1 MNRKMTK
8 DEKLIFALIGLL
20 FVFVI
25 GTFILISSLLEY
37 TYIENNYVELSRPTI
52 SSAQISYSDMILQA
66 QKQEKKLKEE
76 SLLKI
81 IQLSKFRVSKET
93 ARGIYEAAERASI
106 VYNIDKNLI
115 LALASVESDFLPT
128 ANSYLGPEYG
138 RGILQVSEIALLD
151 YNNRTGNSYEPQ
163 DLYDYNICID
173 IGCWVYKQN
182 IKYGVLNNT
191 DDLVIAYNTGHGT
204 YKRQKDYLLN
214 GHYSNGRKYTY
225 LDNVKATTREFKEI

>member
-1 MNRKMTK
+1 MNRKMTD
-8 DEKLIFALIGLL
+8 DEKLIFVLISLL
-20 FVFVI
+20 FVF
-25 GTFILISSLLEY
+25 TISVFVSISGLLEY
-37 TYIENNYVELSRPTI
+37 KYIENNYIPRPTI

-106 VYNIDKNLI
+106 IYNIDKNLI

-173 IGCWVYKQN
+173 IGCWIYKQN

-214 GHYSNGRKYTY
+214 GYYSNGRKYKY
-225 LDNVKATTREFKEI
+225 LDNVKATTKEFKKI

>member
-76 SLLKI
+76 SLIKI
-81 IQLSKFRVSKET
+81 IQLSKFRVSKDT

-106 VYNIDKNLI
+106 IYNIDKNLI

-225 LDNVKATTREFKEI
+225 LDNVKATTKEFKEI

>member
-1 MNRKMTK
+1 
-8 DEKLIFALIGLL
+8 
-20 FVFVI
+20 
-25 GTFILISSLLEY
+25 
-37 TYIENNYVELSRPTI
+37 
-52 SSAQISYSDMILQA
+52 
-66 QKQEKKLKEE
+66 
-76 SLLKI
+76 
-81 IQLSKFRVSKET
+81 VSKET

-106 VYNIDKNLI
+106 IYNIDKNLI

-225 LDNVKATTREFKEI
+225 LDNVKATTREFREI

>member
-25 GTFILISSLLEY
+25 GTFISISSLLEY

-81 IQLSKFRVSKET
+81 IQLSKFRVSKDT

>member
-1 MNRKMTK
+1 MTD
-8 DEKLIFALIGLL
+8 DEKLIFVLISLL
-20 FVFVI
+20 FVITISV
-25 GTFILISSLLEY
+25 FISISGLLEY
-37 TYIENNYVELSRPTI
+37 KYIENNYILRPTI

-66 QKQEKKLKEE
+66 QKQEQKLKEE

-173 IGCWVYKQN
+173 IGCWIYKQN

-204 YKRQKDYLLN
+204 YKKQ
-214 GHYSNGRKYTY
+214 
-225 LDNVKATTREFKEI
+225 

>member
-1 MNRKMTK
+1 MDRKMTK
-8 DEKLIFALIGLL
+8 DEKLIFVLISVL
-20 FVFVI
+20 FTLVI
-25 GTFILISSLLEY
+25 GIFISVPAVLED

-52 SSAQISYSDMILQA
+52 SSVTISYNDFLLQK
-66 QKQEKKLKEE
+66 QQQEKKLKEE

-81 IQLSKFRVSKET
+81 RQLSKFRVSRET
-93 ARGIYEAAERASI
+93 ALGIYEAAERASI
-106 VYNIDKNLI
+106 AYNIDKNLI

-151 YNNRTGNSYEPQ
+151 YNNRTGSSYEPQ

-214 GHYSNGRKYTY
+214 GYYSNGRKYTY
-225 LDNVKATTREFKEI
+225 LNNVKDTAQEFLEI

>member
-1 MNRKMTK
+1 MNRKMTT

-25 GTFILISSLLEY
+25 GTFISISSLLEY

-52 SSAQISYSDMILQA
+52 SSAQISYSDMVLQA

-106 VYNIDKNLI
+106 IYNIDKNLI

-173 IGCWVYKQN
+173 IGCWIYKQN

-225 LDNVKATTREFKEI
+225 LDNVKATTKEFKEI

>member
-25 GTFILISSLLEY
+25 GTFISISSLLEY

-106 VYNIDKNLI
+106 IYNIDKNLI

-225 LDNVKATTREFKEI
+225 LDNVKATTREFREI

>member
-8 DEKLIFALIGLL
+8 DEKLIFALVSVL
-20 FVFVI
+20 FISVI
-25 GTFILISSLLEY
+25 GVFISISSLLEY
-37 TYIENNYVELSRPTI
+37 TYIENNYVELARPTI
-52 SSAQISYSDMILQA
+52 SSVQMSYSDMLLERQ
-66 QKQEKKLKEE
+66 QQEKRLKEE
-76 SLLKI
+76 ALLKI
-81 IQLSKFRVSKET
+81 IQLSKFRVSKDT

-106 VYNIDKNLI
+106 VYSIDKNLI

-173 IGCWVYKQN
+173 IGCWIYKQN

-225 LDNVKATTREFKEI
+225 LDNVKATTKEFREI

>member
-1 MNRKMTK
+1 MNRKMTN

-25 GTFILISSLLEY
+25 GTFISISSLLEY

-52 SSAQISYSDMILQA
+52 SSAQISYSDMVLQA

-106 VYNIDKNLI
+106 IYNIDKNLI

>member
-20 FVFVI
+20 FVFII
-25 GTFILISSLLEY
+25 GTFISISSLLEY
-37 TYIENNYVELSRPTI
+37 TYIENNYIELSRPTI

-81 IQLSKFRVSKET
+81 IQLSKFRVSKDT

>member
-1 MNRKMTK
+1 MNREMTD
-8 DEKLIFALIGLL
+8 DEKLIFVLISLL
-20 FVFVI
+20 FVITISV
-25 GTFILISSLLEY
+25 FISISGLLEY
-37 TYIENNYVELSRPTI
+37 NYIENNYVSISRPTI
-52 SSAQISYSDMILQA
+52 ASAQISYSDMLLQA

-81 IQLSKFRVSKET
+81 IQLSKFRVSKDT

-106 VYNIDKNLI
+106 IYNIDKNLI

-173 IGCWVYKQN
+173 IGCWIYKQN

-214 GHYSNGRKYTY
+214 GYYSNGRKYTY
-225 LDNVKATTREFKEI
+225 LNNVKATTKEFKEI

>member
-25 GTFILISSLLEY
+25 GTFISISSLLEY

-66 QKQEKKLKEE
+66 QKQDKKLKEE

-106 VYNIDKNLI
+106 IYNIDKNLI

-225 LDNVKATTREFKEI
+225 LDNVKATTREFREI

>member
-1 MNRKMTK
+1 MNRKMTN

-25 GTFILISSLLEY
+25 GTFISISSLLEY

-225 LDNVKATTREFKEI
+225 LDNVKATTKEFKEI